1 MFILGMERNIA
12 DKVATVGYYAVVPDF
27 FFGDH

>member
-1 MFILGMERNIA
+1 MERNIA